1 MTVPVEGSE
10 YIRLPIQVGDKGWV
24 KAADAYL
31 GGVSGLG
38 GGVASLVRQGNLAAL
53 VFAPIGNTNFAT
65 VSNANAVTIYGVNGN
80 GVTIYS
86 DIKAKAVSIV
96 LTNTNVVISIG
107 TAVSMTLNNSGV
119 QIVGNTSIQGNLS
132 VNGNITVTG
141 TGGGNTISVNGNVE
155 LTGAMTATGNI
166 TAGTGTGASV
176 SLLGHEHTAPAGGG
190 TTTAPIGGT

>member
-1 MTVPVEGSE
+1 MPVEGSE

-86 DIKAKAVSIV
+86 DIKA
-96 LTNTNVVISIG
+96 
-107 TAVSMTLNNSGV
+107 
-119 QIVGNTSIQGNLS
+119 
-132 VNGNITVTG
+132 
-141 TGGGNTISVNGNVE
+141 
-155 LTGAMTATGNI
+155 
-166 TAGTGTGASV
+166 
-176 SLLGHEHTAPAGGG
+176 
-190 TTTAPIGGT
+190 